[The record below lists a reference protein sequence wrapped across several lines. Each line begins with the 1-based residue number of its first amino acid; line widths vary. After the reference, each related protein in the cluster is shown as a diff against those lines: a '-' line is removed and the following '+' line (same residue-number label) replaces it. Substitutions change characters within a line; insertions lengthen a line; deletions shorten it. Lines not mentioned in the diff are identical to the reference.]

1 MRGIVNSYIRV
12 SAIPL
17 YTAHSSKHIWLA
29 VWHTRRNRNY
39 PKERTLYACDETHLV
54 NRRCYGVSAPIIV
67 GKTAEGRFQHP
78 NDLGTSA
85 PSFAIEV
92 RTHKQITYMKGQQ
105 SLHYWHSCAV
115 KPSQQCPSI
124 IADFFHTLTLSKY
137 RKCMTYYTS

>member
-105 SLHYWHSCAV
+105 SLHYWGTAVRSSRHSSAPV
-115 KPSQQCPSI
+115 SLRT
-124 IADFFHTLTLSKY
+124 FFILSHC
-137 RKCMTYYTS
+137 RNIESV